1 MMNYIELLKK
11 VIPNINQGT
20 LTTLSSV
27 GDNLVNSTDQEL
39 ENLLVEHL
47 SPLGVTTEGEVACL
61 MFELGKE
68 LGKQEVIKNQK
79 IFVQG
84 DY

>member
-1 MMNYIELLKK
+1 MNHIELLKK
-11 VIPNINQGT
+11 IIPNINQGT
-20 LTTLSSV
+20 VTTLLSV

-47 SPLGVTTEGEVACL
+47 SPLGATTEGEVALL